1 LRRLNFV
8 ALQAITPMDYSTLIN
23 EIRKKDF
30 RPIYFLSGE
39 EPFFIDKIVSLI
51 EHTALDEAER
61 SFNQVILYGADTSI
75 DAVIGEAKRYPMMS
89 ERVVVI
95 IKEAQ
100 HLGKLDLLEAY
111 AENPQNSTVL
121 VFAYKYKKADKRKK
135 VFSILAKKHVLFESK
150 KVYDNQVPDWISL
163 MLKDHGL
170 KASGKA
176 IQMLAESLGTDLG
189 RIDSEITK
197 LSMIA
202 KKGEEISPEL
212 VEANVGI
219 SKDFNNFELCNA
231 LNRNDFEKTLRIQ
244 QYFQSNPKDNP
255 LVLTISLLYRNFRI
269 LMILAQIKG
278 ASQGEMMKQAGVN
291 MYALQEYLGALKY
304 YDVRKIA
311 RIMAYL
317 RETDMKSKGVN
328 NSSTSDSELL
338 KELLFKIV
346 YL

>member
-1 LRRLNFV
+1 
-8 ALQAITPMDYSTLIN
+8 MDYAKLIS
-23 EIRKKDF
+23 EIKNKDF

-61 SFNQVILYGADTSI
+61 SFNQVVLYGADKDISEI
-75 DAVIGEAKRYPMMS
+75 INEAKRYPMMA

-95 IKEAQ
+95 VKEAQ
-100 HLGKLDLLEAY
+100 HLKNLESLEAY
-111 AENPQNSTVL
+111 AENPQPSTVL
-121 VFAYKYKKADKRKK
+121 VFAYKYKKPDKRKK

-150 KVYDNQVPDWISL
+150 KVYENKINDWVVL
-163 MLKDHGL
+163 MLKEHGL
-170 KASGKA
+170 KASPKA
-176 IQMLAESLGTDLG
+176 VLMLAESLGTDLG
-189 RIDSEITK
+189 RIDSEINK
-197 LSMIA
+197 LAMIA
-202 KKGEEISPEL
+202 PRGSELSPEL
-212 VEANVGI
+212 IEENVGI
-219 SKDFNNFELCNA
+219 SKDFNNFELCAA
-231 LNRNDFEKTLRIQ
+231 LNRLDFEKALRIQ

-278 ASQGEMMKQAGVN
+278 ASPGEMAKQAGVN
-291 MYALQEYLGALKY
+291 PYTLNEYLGALNH
-304 YDVRKIA
+304 YDIRKIA

-317 RETDMKSKGVN
+317 RETDLKSKGVN
-328 NSSTSDSELL
+328 NASSSDSELL

>member
-1 LRRLNFV
+1 VL
-8 ALQAITPMDYSTLIN
+8 LQASIYMDYSTLIN
-23 EIRKKDF
+23 EIRNKEF
-30 RPIYFLSGE
+30 RPIYFLTGE

-51 EHTALDEAER
+51 EHSALEESER
-61 SFNQVILYGADTSI
+61 SFNQVILYGSDTSM
-75 DAVIGEAKRYPMMS
+75 DAVIGEAKRYPMMA

-95 IKEAQ
+95 VKEAQ
-100 HLGKLDLLEAY
+100 HLNKLEQLEAY
-111 AENPQNSTVL
+111 AQNPQNSTVL

-135 VFSILAKKHVLFESK
+135 VFLVLAKKHVLFESK
-150 KVYDNQVPDWISL
+150 KVYDNKVPEWIEL
-163 MLKDHGL
+163 MLKERHL
-170 KASGKA
+170 KASSKA

-189 RIDSEITK
+189 RIDSEVDK

-212 VEANVGI
+212 VEENVGI

-231 LNRNDFEKTLRIQ
+231 LNRNDFNKALRVQ

-255 LVLTISLLYRNFRI
+255 LVLTIGLLYRNFRI

-291 MYALQEYLGALKY
+291 MYALREYEAALKY
-304 YDVRKIA
+304 FDVRKIA

-328 NSSTSDSELL
+328 NASASDSELL

-346 YL
+346 YQ

>member
-1 LRRLNFV
+1 
-8 ALQAITPMDYSTLIN
+8 MDYSSLIK
-23 EIRKKDF
+23 EIRQKNF

-51 EHTALDEAER
+51 EHSALEEAER
-61 SFNQVILYGADTSI
+61 SFNQVILYGGETSI
-75 DAVIGEAKRYPMMS
+75 DVVVGEAKRYPMMA
-89 ERVVVI
+89 ERVVI
-95 IKEAQ
+95 IVKEAQ
-100 HLGKLDLLEAY
+100 HLKQLEKLEAY
-111 AENPQNSTVL
+111 AQSPQLSTVL

-135 VFSILAKKHVLFESK
+135 IFSTLAKKHVLFESK
-150 KVYDNQVPDWISL
+150 RVYDNKVPEWIEL
-163 MLKDHGL
+163 MLKEQGL
-170 KASGKA
+170 TANPKAV
-176 IQMLAESLGTDLG
+176 QMLAESLGTDLG
-189 RIDSEITK
+189 RIDSEVTK
-197 LSMIA
+197 LSMIV
-202 KKGEEISPEL
+202 KKGEELSPEL
-212 VEANVGI
+212 VEENVGI

-231 LNRNDFEKTLRIQ
+231 LNRNDFAKALRIQ

-255 LVLTISLLYRNFRI
+255 LVLSISLLYRNFRI

-278 ASQGEMMKQAGVN
+278 ASEGEMMKQAGVN
-291 MYALQEYLGALKY
+291 MYALNEYLAGLKF

-328 NSSTSDSELL
+328 NASASDSELL

>member
-1 LRRLNFV
+1 VL
-8 ALQAITPMDYSTLIN
+8 LQASIYMDYSTLIN
-23 EIRKKDF
+23 EIRNKDF
-30 RPIYFLSGE
+30 RPIYFLTGD

-51 EHTALDEAER
+51 EHSALEEAER
-61 SFNQVILYGADTSI
+61 SFNQVILYGSDTSI

-89 ERVVVI
+89 DRVVVI
-95 IKEAQ
+95 VKEAQ
-100 HLGKLDLLEAY
+100 HLKGLEQLEAY
-111 AENPQNSTVL
+111 AQNPQNSTVL
-121 VFAYKYKKADKRKK
+121 VFAYKHKKADKRKK

-150 KVYDNQVPDWISL
+150 KVYDNKVPEWIEL
-163 MLKDHGL
+163 MLKERLL
-170 KASGKA
+170 KASSKA

-189 RIDSEITK
+189 RIDSEVDK

-212 VEANVGI
+212 VEENVGI

-231 LNRNDFEKTLRIQ
+231 LNRNDFNKALRIQ
-244 QYFQSNPKDNP
+244 QHFQSNPKDNP
-255 LVLTISLLYRNFRI
+255 LVVTISLLYRNFRI
-269 LMILAQIKG
+269 LMILAQMKG
-278 ASQGEMMKQAGVN
+278 ASPGEMMKQAGIN
-291 MYALQEYLGALKY
+291 MFALREYESALKY

-328 NSSTSDSELL
+328 NASASDSELL

>member
-1 LRRLNFV
+1 
-8 ALQAITPMDYSTLIN
+8 MDYTSLIN
-23 EIRKKDF
+23 EIRQKDF
-30 RPIYFLSGE
+30 RPIYFLTGD

-61 SFNQVILYGADTSI
+61 SFNQVILYGSDTSI
-75 DAVIGEAKRYPMMS
+75 DVVIGEAKRYPMMA
-89 ERVVVI
+89 ERVVI
-95 IKEAQ
+95 IVKEAQ
-100 HLGKLDLLEAY
+100 HLKQLEQLEAY
-111 AENPQNSTVL
+111 AQNPQVSTVL

-150 KVYDNQVPDWISL
+150 KVYENKVPEWIEM
-163 MLKDHGL
+163 MLREQGL
-170 KASGKA
+170 KASPKA
-176 IQMLAESLGTDLG
+176 VQMLAESLGTDLG
-189 RIDSEITK
+189 RIDSEVTK

-202 KKGEEISPEL
+202 KKGEELSPEL
-212 VEANVGI
+212 VEENVGI

-231 LNRNDFEKTLRIQ
+231 LNRNDFGKALRIQ

-291 MYALQEYLGALKY
+291 MYALNEYLAGLKY

-328 NSSTSDSELL
+328 NASTSDSELL